1 MTRELDALEYEVSI
15 FGGYEDEN
23 STSEDITETMLSV
36 MQVRAEVSTRHA
48 ANCNNVP
55 GTERPVPAAG
65 GLHRPR
71 QHGDQGGGGLAQ
83 GVRGGGQVSSD
94 WWRHGAEL

>member
-36 MQVRAEVSTRHA
+36 MQVSVDVSTRHA
-48 ANCNNVP
+48 ANCDDCPQALNARFRLMVACT
-55 GTERPVPAAG
+55 GPVNTVTKAGVAWPRVYGAA
-65 GLHRPR
+65 
-71 QHGDQGGGGLAQ
+71 
-83 GVRGGGQVSSD
+83 VR
-94 WWRHGAEL
+94 